1 MPLHQKFGLV
11 LIMALGLLTMV
22 MSIMRTV
29 FILSYNSSN
38 STTVENYNETAILT
52 LAFLEGDMV
61 IILGCIPTLTGLIK
75 HEISVRSSLHKIY
88 TKWKSATR
96 QGLKSPAENQKPGIS
111 GARLG
116 LEHSTRE
123 QGFPNH
129 NGNLRVCTH
138 DFNSGNSSEDH
149 LMERAQVRKVEQF
162 STTDMS
168 TVDV

>member
-1 MPLHQKFGLV
+1 MPLHQKVGLV

-29 FILSYNSSN
+29 FILSYNNSN
-38 STTVENYNETAILT
+38 STTVGNYNETAILT

-75 HEISVRSSLHKIY
+75 HKISGRSSLHKLY

-96 QGLKSPAENQKPGIS
+96 QGLKGSAGNQNPGIS
-111 GARLG
+111 GAYLG
-116 LEHSTRE
+116 LEQSTRE

-129 NGNLRVCTH
+129 NGNLRVFTH
-138 DFNSGNSSEDH
+138 EFNSGNGSEDH
-149 LMERAQVRKVEQF
+149 LMDRAQVRKVEQ
-162 STTDMS
+162 SSVTDVS